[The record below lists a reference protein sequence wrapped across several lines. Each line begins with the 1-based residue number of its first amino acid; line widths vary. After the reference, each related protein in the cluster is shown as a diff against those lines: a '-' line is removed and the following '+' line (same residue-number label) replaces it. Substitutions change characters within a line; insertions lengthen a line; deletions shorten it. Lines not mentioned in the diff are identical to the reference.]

1 MSRQTLSFNQ
11 VLGRIEDDD
20 GHAESTDA
28 SFSSA
33 ISQTSTPVRQT
44 RGLISGIG
52 TPQAE
57 ANKPARQTIRPL
69 ITPRTDTPP
78 TEANAQLLKETL
90 SKKADRHQHENAIVL

>member
-1 MSRQTLSFNQ
+1 MNRI
-11 VLGRIEDDD
+11 LGRIEDDD

-44 RGLISGIG
+44 IGFISGIG

-57 ANKPARQTIRPL
+57 ATKPARQTIRPL